1 MGDDSSRSIVKALKN
16 EWSLL
21 WEALQRDKH
30 DEDDLEEG
38 INLELLK
45 AETKALLQDRKKINE
60 KLESLN
66 KEIELNAA
74 KLESLRLVGADSE
87 PTLNRLN
94 ELSDV
99 GQTLATLMQKVDS
112 RLRDAREKE
121 DKIQQALLS
130 L

>member
-21 WEALQRDKH
+21 WDALQRDKH
-30 DEDDLEEG
+30 DEDDSEEDN
-38 INLELLK
+38 NLELVK

-74 KLESLRLVGADSE
+74 KLESLILVGADSE

-121 DKIQQALLS
+121 DKLQQALLS

>member
-38 INLELLK
+38 INLELVK

>member
-21 WEALQRDKH
+21 WDALQRDKH
-30 DEDDLEEG
+30 GDEDLEEG
-38 INLELLK
+38 SNLELVK
-45 AETKALLQDRKKINE
+45 AQTKALLQDRKKINE

-87 PTLNRLN
+87 PTLNRLS

-99 GQTLATLMQKVDS
+99 GQTLATLMQKVDT

-121 DKIQQALLS
+121 DKLQQALLS